1 MSDASDVELMFASRG
16 GDGGAFGEIVDRY
29 RNVLLNFF
37 LRRGVQY
44 EDGLDLAQRVFVRLW
59 RYRTKYTPSAKFTTF
74 LFKLASQES
83 VDFFRMQDGRRRLR
97 EHLEHE
103 AWVAESAG
111 TMHGMGESAVGCR
124 PPPSA
129 TAMAIAEGDDVRRAV
144 AALPDGMRDVVE
156 LGVFQDLPYAEI
168 GSILGIP
175 VGTVKSRM
183 FNALRKLKEILG

>member
-1 MSDASDVELMFASRG
+1 MFASKD
-16 GDGGAFGEIVDRY
+16 GDGSAFGEIVDRY

-44 EDGLDLAQRVFVRLW
+44 EDGLDLAQRVFVKLW
-59 RYRTKYTPSAKFTTF
+59 RYRAKYTPSAKFTTF
-74 LFKLASQES
+74 LFRLATQES
-83 VDFFRMQDGRRRLR
+83 VDFFRSQDSRRRLR
-97 EHLEHE
+97 EHLENE
-103 AWVAESAG
+103 ARAAESAG
-111 TMHGMGESAVGCR
+111 TMHGAGEGAVECR
-124 PPPSA
+124 PPPPA
-129 TAMAIAEGDDVRRAV
+129 AVLAVAEGDDVRRAV